1 MRRYHDLGGQPG
13 GTIDLDGHDAEPWA
27 KSLTAVLVALRG
39 SGIGSVDELRR
50 HIEDLPSEIYDQ
62 PYFERWAEAT
72 CRLLIEHGVMTRD
85 EIAARMAH
93 IKAEREASK

>member
-13 GTIDLDGHDAEPWA
+13 GPIDLEGHDAEPWA
-27 KSLTAVLVALRG
+27 KKLTAVLGALRIH
-39 SGIGSVDELRR
+39 GIGSVDELRR

-72 CRLLIEHGVMTRD
+72 CHLVAEKGLLTRE
-85 EIAARMAH
+85 EISARMDQL
-93 IKAEREASK
+93 KAEQGAQQ